1 MNIIFR
7 KRFVKGLTM
16 IICACVM
23 SLTIQTPGFASSNN
37 TFINGKVYE
46 FGGNSE
52 YEISSAEDYSET
64 SSANTYGEFSINGS
78 VETISPQNGVSAYR
92 ISDGELSFTYKYDD
106 SLLKADVDSWHL
118 FSDSTNRIDGILL
131 NDTIQN
137 GTILLQT
144 SMDKLNWTNA
154 VCLTNIFET
163 MPNCSDAF
171 YKATDIELLK
181 TDAIIKSS
189 LLTKQESEQKKAIF
203 CL

>member
-92 ISDGELSFTYKYDD
+92 ILDGELSFTYKYDD
-106 SLLKADVDSWHL
+106 SLLKSSVDSWHL
-118 FSDSTNRIDGILL
+118 FSDSTKKINGILL
-131 NDTIQN
+131 NDTIQK
-137 GTILLQT
+137 GTILLNSMLNQERSLHRIIHKRIT
-144 SMDKLNWTNA
+144 LALVFALRISMDMKENK
-154 VCLTNIFET
+154 I
-163 MPNCSDAF
+163 
-171 YKATDIELLK
+171 
-181 TDAIIKSS
+181 
-189 LLTKQESEQKKAIF
+189 
-203 CL
+203 